1 VCANG
6 ASSTCA
12 SCKPGWQGANCD
24 ACTQS
29 SVCQAASGSG
39 AASCNTQFAYT
50 AHTAYK
56 SYVCD
61 VSATILSNF
70 LAPSRGFWINCN
82 TTRPANSEGGYC
94 RLGLRLKDQ
103 PNNPLQCVA
112 SDCAFKDGS
121 AEVQCKTTAC
131 SCATPDASG
140 NCGPPGARPH
150 HMSIC
155 AATACPAASGLGPM
169 ACTPARRPSRRHRKG
184 GRTGALALYAPHA
197 LRPVCAAAECYPV
210 ELPIALPQACLT
222 LP

>member
-1 VCANG
+1 LAELRLRGRPAAGGVGGAQTGARARAGIGVCANG

-140 NCGPPGARPH
+140 NCGPPGVRPALTLTSINVSYLHVLQRLVVAPRHARQR
-150 HMSIC
+150 
-155 AATACPAASGLGPM
+155 G
-169 ACTPARRPSRRHRKG
+169 
-184 GRTGALALYAPHA
+184 APHA
-197 LRPVCAAAECYPV
+197 RAV
-210 ELPIALPQACLT
+210 
-222 LP
+222 